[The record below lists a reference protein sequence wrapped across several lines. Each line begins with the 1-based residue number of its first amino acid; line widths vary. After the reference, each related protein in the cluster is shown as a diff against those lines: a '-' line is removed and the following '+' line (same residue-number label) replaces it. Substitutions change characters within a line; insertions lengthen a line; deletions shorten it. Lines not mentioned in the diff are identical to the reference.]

1 MYPLL
6 ARRSH
11 LAVYLL
17 LWMLM
22 GILLAA
28 ILALQGGL
36 PWTTALLAG
45 LPMAVAYSFICLSA
59 WYVARS
65 MPLAGT
71 GAIRVVATALA
82 AAVVSADKARPP
94 SPPTPSRIMSF
105 SRSMTSNEK
114 SGRMRHTIRCRE
126 FVPMSMAAIR
136 MCNSGVKGGGL
147 A

>member
-28 ILALQGGL
+28 ILAFQGGL
-36 PWTTALLAG
+36 PWTNALLGG

-71 GAIRVVATALA
+71 DAIRVVATALA
-82 AAVVSADKARPP
+82 ASAVSAAMWLVLGRGWMMLLATRWPAH
-94 SPPTPSRIMSF
+94 TTRSF
-105 SRSMTSNEK
+105 
-114 SGRMRHTIRCRE
+114 
-126 FVPMSMAAIR
+126 AAIQTLLF
-136 MCNSGVKGGGL
+136 GAGGL
-147 A
+147 FFLRA

>member
-22 GILLAA
+22 GLLLTA
-28 ILALQGGL
+28 ILMLQGGL
-36 PWTTALLAG
+36 RWTHALLG
-45 LPMAVAYSFICLSA
+45 GVPMAVAYSFICLSA

-71 GAIRVVATALA
+71 GAIRVVATALGA
-82 AAVVSADKARPP
+82 AALSAA
-94 SPPTPSRIMSF
+94 MWLLL
-105 SRSMTSNEK
+105 
-114 SGRMRHTIRCRE
+114 GR
-126 FVPMSMAAIR
+126 
-136 MCNSGVKGGGL
+136 GWL
-147 A
+147 ALLATRWPAQ